1 MKYCRNCGNSGE
13 KEGCRKCMNFRMTF
27 GSVKRSM
34 SRQEAALVKGQNE
47 TRIR

>member
-1 MKYCRNCGNSGE
+1 
-13 KEGCRKCMNFRMTF
+13 MNFRMTF

-47 TRIR
+47 KAEAKSVCKPIYADKFLS